1 MPKSA
6 VLQHVARTQ
15 RLRHLIANKL
25 TLPLTVLR
33 ELRAGRAVEPRVV
46 AQAIRDLDALMT
58 LVDARRA

>member
-1 MPKSA
+1 MSESA
-6 VLQHVARTQ
+6 ILQRVARTQ

-58 LVDARRA
+58 FVDARRA